1 MNFKIIII
9 LSISITIFG
18 KTFAQS
24 EVYQKKKE
32 NALKTVSPFEL
43 IASHQKTDQV
53 LEYEDDELMVFESLN
68 KQAPVHLLIVPK
80 KRINTLNETDE
91 KHLQMLGKMIL
102 LAKEMAKKK
111 GIDQTGY
118 RLALN
123 TNEDAGQS
131 VFHLHLHLLG
141 GTKLGP
147 IVEQTWR
154 EQQKK
159 EATNMA
165 TEKH

>member
-1 MNFKIIII
+1 MNFRIPLI
-9 LSISITIFG
+9 LSIGFLVVS

-24 EVYQKKKE
+24 ESYLKKRE

-43 IASHQKTDQV
+43 IASHQKADQPI
-53 LEYEDDELMVFESLN
+53 EYEDDELIVFEVDK

-80 KRINTLNETDE
+80 KRINTLNETEE
-91 KHLQMLGKMIL
+91 KHQQMLGKMVL

-131 VFHLHLHLLG
+131 VFHIHLHLLG

-147 IVEQTWR
+147 MLDQTWR
-154 EQQKK
+154 EQQRKG
-159 EATNMA
+159 N
-165 TEKH
+165 